1 MYLNFKDLRHA
12 INQKMYNLDL
22 KVETINCT
30 LIICGRFLKHAL
42 SSDLKMKFLKL
53 CFNCK
58 SVICYRIS
66 PTQKAEV
73 GV

>member
-1 MYLNFKDLRHA
+1 MGLT
-12 INQKMYNLDL
+12 
-22 KVETINCT
+22 VETMNCT
-30 LIICGRFLKHAL
+30 LIISGRLLKYAL

-53 CFNCK
+53 CLDCK